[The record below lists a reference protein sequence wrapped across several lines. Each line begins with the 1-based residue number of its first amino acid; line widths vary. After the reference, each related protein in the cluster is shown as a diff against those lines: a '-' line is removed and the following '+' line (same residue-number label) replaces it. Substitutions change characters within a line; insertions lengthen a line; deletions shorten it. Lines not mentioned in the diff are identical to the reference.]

1 MRLHPL
7 CIAPLAIAVLGCSGP
22 VAQLS
27 SQQEPG
33 AASAMPAVD
42 AKHKLSQERTAR
54 AMKGLAVRDGILV
67 VTRPAPGNAAT
78 LLAQAEATLKSNSWF
93 ESCEAYGKALA
104 AAPRSAAAYE
114 GFAASAM
121 LDLKSDLAMAALRSA
136 IALDPDRLSSRYR
149 LAEIHQ
155 MDGNYGLAREEWG
168 RVSQSDVRFQ
178 DVEARLAIAS
188 FYDNDLAATRAHL
201 ARAKSLGQAVPPQ
214 FEALVASQTEG
225 RP

>member
-7 CIAPLAIAVLGCSGP
+7 WIPPLAIAVLGCSGP
-22 VAQLS
+22 VAQLA

-33 AASAMPAVD
+33 AAGAMPSVD
-42 AKHKLSQERTAR
+42 PRHKLSQERTAR
-54 AMKGLAVRDGILV
+54 ALKGLAVRDGMLV
-67 VTRPAPGNAAT
+67 VTSPAPGNVAS
-78 LLAQAEATLKSNSWF
+78 LLAQADATLKSNTWF
-93 ESCEAYGKALA
+93 ESCEAFGKALA

-114 GFAASAM
+114 GFAAGAM

-136 IALDPDRLSSRYR
+136 LALEPDRLSARYR

-155 MDGNYGLAREEWG
+155 MDGDFGLAREEWG
-168 RVSQSDVRFQ
+168 RVARSEGRFR
-178 DVEARLAIAS
+178 DVEARLALAS
-188 FYDNDLAATRAHL
+188 YFDNDFASARGHL

-214 FEALVASQTEG
+214 FEALIASQTEG